1 MTEGLSQDV
10 ERTAGVI
17 GLGAMGGPMAGHMAE
32 GGFAVVAFDPDP
44 PACERADARVACL
57 ATPAEVAQRSHLTLV
72 IVPTD
77 EDVLSACT
85 GIDGIFSQPGGGRIV
100 AVCSSVRPET
110 IRALESPAAAA
121 GFALLDIP
129 LTKGVRAAVAGNLTL
144 LAGGDADALA
154 GARPF
159 LECFSTAI
167 HHVGGLG
174 IGQVAKTVNNL
185 LLWSGVVAVAE
196 SLRFA
201 TKLGAD
207 PAALRDAMMDCSAD
221 SWVLREFDRIVPT
234 WPAKD
239 MKNAL
244 AMAAAA
250 GIELPLMNRVAEEI
264 GACDQETL
272 NRILAGGQGE

>member
-1 MTEGLSQDV
+1 MARSLPQDV

-17 GLGAMGGPMAGHMAE
+17 GLGAMGGPMARHMAE
-32 GGFAVVAFDPDP
+32 GGFSVVGYDPDP
-44 PACERADARVACL
+44 AARDRAGRGIECL
-57 ATPAEVAQRSHLTLV
+57 PGPAEVARRSLLTL
-72 IVPTD
+72 IVVPND
-77 EDVLSACT
+77 EDVLSVC
-85 GIDGIFSQPGGGRIV
+85 GGVGGIFSQPGGGRIV

-110 IRALESPAAAA
+110 IRALEQPAARA
-121 GFALLDIP
+121 GFDLLDVP
-129 LTKGVRAAVAGNLTL
+129 LTKGVRAAVAGTMTL
-144 LAGGDADALA
+144 LAGGDGEALA
-154 GARPF
+154 RATPF

-201 TKLGAD
+201 ARLGAD
-207 PAALRDAMMDCSAD
+207 PAILREAMMECSAD
-221 SWVLREFDRIVPT
+221 SWVLREFGRIVPT

-239 MKNAL
+239 MENAL
-244 AMAAAA
+244 AMAASA
-250 GIELPLMNRVAEEI
+250 GIALPLMNRVAEEI

-272 NRILAGGQGE
+272 NGILAGEQGE